1 MPEYRPNIILARS
14 AKATTRPAIG
24 LFCAWLAGAA
34 QAAAAPGDNVS
45 IVRDLSSRV
54 GPIVGSALVCRDIA
68 QPRIQAIADK
78 FRAVIRDVSSNEA
91 ERDDLSKF
99 FDRYVGDGRSAVTAG
114 RTDCKS
120 ADRQLTELEQSL
132 AGPSLS
138 GVIGPSA
145 AVAAPAP
152 NPPVAAPA
160 QPTPAAAPPPAPPA
174 AAATQAAAPTTMAAT
189 TSTVLQ
195 AVPPASTNA
204 RGINT
209 NEIRFGIVAPFS
221 GSARELG
228 RQMKLGI
235 DTAFSRINDAGG
247 IDGRS
252 LRLMAADDGYEPAR
266 TLDAMKQLYEKD
278 QVFGFI
284 GNVGT
289 PTAAIAIP
297 YALERHTLF
306 FGAFTGASLLRNDPP
321 DRYVFNYRASYAEET
336 DAAVRYLLKIR
347 RLQPRQIAVFAQQD
361 AYGDAGFAGVA
372 KAFRALGL
380 NDNAILR
387 LGYKRN
393 TVDVDEAVSQLKA
406 QKLAIR
412 AVVMVATYRAAAKFI
427 ERTRDTYPG
436 MIYSNVSFVGSTE
449 LANELMLLG
458 PRFANGVIVTQV
470 VPAVG
475 GYSSEVL
482 EYKNA
487 LQKYFPGEAPDYVSL
502 EGYVA
507 ANVLIQGLKRAGP
520 QVDTEKLIDT
530 LENIHNLDLGLGTQL
545 NFTRAEHQASHRIW
559 GTAIDE
565 KGQYQTIELE

>member
-1 MPEYRPNIILARS
+1 MPEYRPNNILARS

-24 LFCAWLAGAA
+24 LLCAWLAGAA
-34 QAAAAPGDNVS
+34 QAAAASGDNVS

-91 ERDDLSKF
+91 ERDDLSKL

-145 AVAAPAP
+145 AIAAPAP

-160 QPTPAAAPPPAPPA
+160 QPVPAAAPPPPAAPPA

-189 TSTVLQ
+189 TSTVTQ
-195 AVPPASTNA
+195 AAPSASTNA

-209 NEIRFGIVAPFS
+209 NEILFGIVAPFS

-235 DTAFSRINDAGG
+235 DTAFSRVNDAGG

-297 YALERHTLF
+297 YALERHALF

-372 KAFRALGL
+372 KAFRSLGL

-412 AVVMVATYRAAAKFI
+412 AVVMVATYRAAEKFI

-436 MIYSNVSFVGSTE
+436 MI
-449 LANELMLLG
+449 
-458 PRFANGVIVTQV
+458 
-470 VPAVG
+470 
-475 GYSSEVL
+475 
-482 EYKNA
+482 
-487 LQKYFPGEAPDYVSL
+487 
-502 EGYVA
+502 
-507 ANVLIQGLKRAGP
+507 
-520 QVDTEKLIDT
+520 
-530 LENIHNLDLGLGTQL
+530 
-545 NFTRAEHQASHRIW
+545 
-559 GTAIDE
+559 
-565 KGQYQTIELE
+565 